1 MKNVIFALLL
11 FTSLLSA
18 QVAAVDSCAGTIAGD
33 SVSIRDLVQQQ
44 IDKALEKQSIQAA
57 PPVSEAGINVIPKT
71 VKIAPASNPLIS
83 IVKSLPV
90 HIMAFVSA
98 SFLVILT
105 VLIRRAI
112 MTVKKRSS
120 RRLKNKIS
128 SLREEKVFVKENPR
142 LKGERVKLRNHKSIY
157 NVSEKHIS
165 KLARELKIAKG
176 ELLLAS
182 RIKQY
187 ETGKI

>member
-1 MKNVIFALLL
+1 MKNVIFVVLL
-11 FTSLLSA
+11 FASLLSA
-18 QVAAVDSCAGTIAGD
+18 QVTAVDSCAGAIAGD
-33 SVSIRDLVQQQ
+33 TVSIRDLVQQQ
-44 IDKALEKQSIQAA
+44 IDKALEKQSMQATLPA
-57 PPVSEAGINVIPKT
+57 AEAGINIIPQT
-71 VKIAPASNPLIS
+71 VKNAPVSNPVIS
-83 IVKSLPV
+83 IVKNLPL
-90 HIMAFVSA
+90 HILVFASA

-105 VLIRRAI
+105 LLIRRASL
-112 MTVKKRSS
+112 TVKKRSS

-142 LKGERVKLRNHKSIY
+142 LKEERVKLRNHKTIY

-176 ELLLAS
+176 ELLLAY
-182 RIKQY
+182 RLKQY